1 MINPT
6 HVCAL
11 VLGLSIAPISQAS
24 PYYTNVTNEWWQ
36 GRQTNVL
43 AMAESRLAANTNDIA
58 GLLMKASYDFDFAN
72 SSTLSNTL
80 VRVLAA
86 GALVTTP
93 AFTNAFRLTSIDIQW
108 TFKTLESEAPAEHA
122 TDMLKVTGPGHP
134 MAYSDELKALDD
146 DGYFN
151 TNP

>member
-1 MINPT
+1 MIT
-6 HVCAL
+6 RTQFCSLA
-11 VLGLSIAPISQAS
+11 LGLALTPISHAS
-24 PYYTNVTNEWWQ
+24 PYYATITNEWWQ

-58 GLLMKASYDFDFAN
+58 GLLMKASYDFDFAD
-72 SSTLSNTL
+72 SPTLSNTL

-86 GALVTTP
+86 GTHVTTP
-93 AFTNAFRLTSIDIQW
+93 AFTNAFRLTAIDIQW
-108 TFKTLESEAPAEHA
+108 TFKTLSSETPAEHA
-122 TDMLKVTGPGHP
+122 SDMLKVMGPGHP

-151 TNP
+151 ND

>member
-1 MINPT
+1 MNKPT
-6 HVCAL
+6 HLCAL
-11 VLGLSIAPISQAS
+11 VLGLAVATVSQAS
-24 PYYTNVTNEWWQ
+24 PYFTSVTNEWWQ

-58 GLLMKASYDFDFAN
+58 GLLMKASYDFDFAD
-72 SSTLSNTL
+72 SPTLSNTL

-86 GALVTTP
+86 GSLVTTP

-108 TFKTLESEAPAEHA
+108 TFKTLEAETPSEHA
-122 TDMLKVTGPGHP
+122 ADMLKVTGAGHP

-151 TNP
+151 NN

>member
-1 MINPT
+1 MINRT

-11 VLGLSIAPISQAS
+11 VLGLAFAPVSQSS
-24 PYYTNVTNEWWQ
+24 PYYTTVTNEWWQ

-58 GLLMKASYDFDFAN
+58 GLLMKASYDFDFAD
-72 SSTLSNTL
+72 SPTLSNSL
-80 VRVLAA
+80 VRVLSA
-86 GALVTTP
+86 GTLVTTP
-93 AFTNAFRLTSIDIQW
+93 AFTNAFRLASLDIQW
-108 TFKTLESEAPAEHA
+108 TFKTLSSETPAEHA
-122 TDMLKVTGPGHP
+122 SDMIKVMGPGHP

-151 TNP
+151 ESH

>member
-1 MINPT
+1 MINPAP
-6 HVCAL
+6 VCTF
-11 VLGLSIAPISQAS
+11 VLGLAIAPISQAS

-72 SSTLSNTL
+72 STTLSNTL
-80 VRVLAA
+80 MRVLAA
-86 GALVTTP
+86 GTHVTTP

-108 TFKTLESEAPAEHA
+108 TFKTLEAETPSEH
-122 TDMLKVTGPGHP
+122 TSDMLKVTGPGHP

-146 DGYFN
+146 DGYFDN
-151 TNP
+151 NL